1 MPDLEQLSLCVSC
14 GYTGASV
21 QMRRSD
27 FMDSHSRHLRPMP
40 RRRASLASASP
51 EAALRDNLFFCDG
64 EGEAH
69 LPLLTAGVDEAGRG
83 PLAGPVC
90 AAAVILDPENPIEGL
105 ADSKKLS
112 AKKREALAPI
122 IRERALAWGIG
133 WATVEE
139 IDRVN
144 ILNATYLAMERAVA
158 ALKSRSGSVTPEYI
172 LIDGNRRPPHLPCMS
187 DTIVKGDDKVP
198 AISAAS
204 ILAKTA
210 RDHRMAQLDQKWPAY
225 GFAKHAG
232 YGTAQHLDA
241 LKRLGPCPE
250 HRTTFEPI
258 KSMLSEKKTRHPF
271 DAAANP
277 LSQA

>member
-1 MPDLEQLSLCVSC
+1 
-14 GYTGASV
+14 
-21 QMRRSD
+21 
-27 FMDSHSRHLRPMP
+27 MP
-40 RRRASLASASP
+40 RRRAPLASASP

-158 ALKSRSGSVTPEYI
+158 ALKSICPACPTP
-172 LIDGNRRPPHLPCMS
+172 L
-187 DTIVKGDDKVP
+187 
-198 AISAAS
+198 
-204 ILAKTA
+204 
-210 RDHRMAQLDQKWPAY
+210 
-225 GFAKHAG
+225 
-232 YGTAQHLDA
+232 
-241 LKRLGPCPE
+241 
-250 HRTTFEPI
+250 
-258 KSMLSEKKTRHPF
+258 
-271 DAAANP
+271 
-277 LSQA
+277 

>member
-1 MPDLEQLSLCVSC
+1 
-14 GYTGASV
+14 
-21 QMRRSD
+21 
-27 FMDSHSRHLRPMP
+27 MP

-51 EAALRDNLFFCDG
+51 EAALRDNLFFSDG

-172 LIDGNRRPPHLPCMS
+172 LIDGNRRPPIC
-187 DTIVKGDDKVP
+187 P
-198 AISAAS
+198 A
-204 ILAKTA
+204 
-210 RDHRMAQLDQKWPAY
+210 
-225 GFAKHAG
+225 
-232 YGTAQHLDA
+232 
-241 LKRLGPCPE
+241 C
-250 HRTTFEPI
+250 RT
-258 KSMLSEKKTRHPF
+258 
-271 DAAANP
+271 P
-277 LSQA
+277 L

>member
-1 MPDLEQLSLCVSC
+1 
-14 GYTGASV
+14 
-21 QMRRSD
+21 
-27 FMDSHSRHLRPMP
+27 MP

-187 DTIVKGDDKVP
+187 DTLVKGDDKVP

-210 RDHRMAQLDQKWPAY
+210 RDHWMAQLDQKWPAY

-232 YGTAQHLDA
+232 YGTAQHLEA

-250 HRTTFEPI
+250 HRMTFEPI
-258 KSMLSEKKTRHPF
+258 KSMLSEKKTQRPS

>member
-1 MPDLEQLSLCVSC
+1 MP
-14 GYTGASV
+14 ASSSSRSARAADIPARPSE
-21 QMRRSD
+21 MRRSD
-27 FMDSHSRHLRPMP
+27 FIDSHSRHLRTMP
-40 RRRASLASASP
+40 RRRAFLASASP

-210 RDHRMAQLDQKWPAY
+210 RDHRMAELDQKWPAY

-241 LKRLGPCPE
+241 LKCLGPCPE

-258 KSMLSEKKTRHPF
+258 KSMLSEKKTQHSS

>member
-1 MPDLEQLSLCVSC
+1 
-14 GYTGASV
+14 
-21 QMRRSD
+21 
-27 FMDSHSRHLRPMP
+27 MP
-40 RRRASLASASP
+40 RRRAPLASASP

-187 DTIVKGDDKVP
+187 ESSCARLLRIACRLHSYQPAGGFNVLRRSDKNVELF
-198 AISAAS
+198 SV
-204 ILAKTA
+204 
-210 RDHRMAQLDQKWPAY
+210 RR
-225 GFAKHAG
+225 
-232 YGTAQHLDA
+232 
-241 LKRLGPCPE
+241 
-250 HRTTFEPI
+250 
-258 KSMLSEKKTRHPF
+258 
-271 DAAANP
+271 
-277 LSQA
+277 

>member
-1 MPDLEQLSLCVSC
+1 
-14 GYTGASV
+14 
-21 QMRRSD
+21 
-27 FMDSHSRHLRPMP
+27 MDSHSRHLRTMP

-172 LIDGNRRPPHLPCMS
+172 LIDGNRRPPNLPCMS

-258 KSMLSEKKTRHPF
+258 KSMLSEKKTQRPS

>member
-1 MPDLEQLSLCVSC
+1 M
-14 GYTGASV
+14 
-21 QMRRSD
+21 
-27 FMDSHSRHLRPMP
+27 
-40 RRRASLASASP
+40 
-51 EAALRDNLFFCDG
+51 
-64 EGEAH
+64 
-69 LPLLTAGVDEAGRG
+69 
-83 PLAGPVC
+83 
-90 AAAVILDPENPIEGL
+90 
-105 ADSKKLS
+105 ADTKKLS

-158 ALKSRSGSVTPEYI
+158 ALKSRSESVTPEYI

-210 RDHRMAQLDQKWPAY
+210 RDHWMAELDQKWPAY

-232 YGTAQHLDA
+232 YGTAQHLVA
-241 LKRLGPCPE
+241 LMVLGPCPE

-258 KSMLSEKKTRHPF
+258 KSMLSEKKTQHSS

>member
-1 MPDLEQLSLCVSC
+1 MRPS
-14 GYTGASV
+14 

-27 FMDSHSRHLRPMP
+27 FMDSHSRHLRTMP

-172 LIDGNRRPPHLPCMS
+172 LIDGNRRPPNLPCMS

-210 RDHRMAQLDQKWPAY
+210 RDHWMAQLDQKWPAY

-258 KSMLSEKKTRHPF
+258 KSMLSENKTKRPC

>member
-1 MPDLEQLSLCVSC
+1 
-14 GYTGASV
+14 
-21 QMRRSD
+21 
-27 FMDSHSRHLRPMP
+27 MP

-158 ALKSRSGSVTPEYI
+158 TLKSRSGSVTPEYI

-210 RDHRMAQLDQKWPAY
+210 RDHWMAELDQKWPAY

-232 YGTAQHLDA
+232 YGTAQHLDV

-258 KSMLSEKKTRHPF
+258 KSMLSEKRRSILPMQQRI
-271 DAAANP
+271 
-277 LSQA
+277 LSAKHES

>member
-1 MPDLEQLSLCVSC
+1 
-14 GYTGASV
+14 
-21 QMRRSD
+21 
-27 FMDSHSRHLRPMP
+27 MP

-51 EAALRDNLFFCDG
+51 EAALRDNLFFCDA

-122 IRERALAWGIG
+122 IRERALAWSIG

-198 AISAAS
+198 AIRPHPYSRKRLETIGWLNS
-204 ILAKTA
+204 IRSGRLTALPNMPATA
-210 RDHRMAQLDQKWPAY
+210 RLS
-225 GFAKHAG
+225 
-232 YGTAQHLDA
+232 T
-241 LKRLGPCPE
+241 
-250 HRTTFEPI
+250 
-258 KSMLSEKKTRHPF
+258 SML
-271 DAAANP
+271 
-277 LSQA
+277 

>member
-1 MPDLEQLSLCVSC
+1 M
-14 GYTGASV
+14 
-21 QMRRSD
+21 
-27 FMDSHSRHLRPMP
+27 
-40 RRRASLASASP
+40 
-51 EAALRDNLFFCDG
+51 
-64 EGEAH
+64 
-69 LPLLTAGVDEAGRG
+69 
-83 PLAGPVC
+83 
-90 AAAVILDPENPIEGL
+90 ILDPENPIEGL

-210 RDHRMAQLDQKWPAY
+210 QKWPAY

-232 YGTAQHLDA
+232 YGTAQHIDA

>member
-1 MPDLEQLSLCVSC
+1 M
-14 GYTGASV
+14 
-21 QMRRSD
+21 
-27 FMDSHSRHLRPMP
+27 
-40 RRRASLASASP
+40 
-51 EAALRDNLFFCDG
+51 
-64 EGEAH
+64 
-69 LPLLTAGVDEAGRG
+69 
-83 PLAGPVC
+83 
-90 AAAVILDPENPIEGL
+90 
-105 ADSKKLS
+105 
-112 AKKREALAPI
+112 
-122 IRERALAWGIG
+122 
-133 WATVEE
+133 
-139 IDRVN
+139 
-144 ILNATYLAMERAVA
+144 A
-158 ALKSRSGSVTPEYI
+158 ALKSRIGSVTPEYI

-210 RDHRMAQLDQKWPAY
+210 RDHWMAELHQKWPAY

-232 YGTAQHLDA
+232 YGTAQHLEA

-258 KSMLSEKKTRHPF
+258 KSMLSEKKSQHPS

>member
-1 MPDLEQLSLCVSC
+1 M
-14 GYTGASV
+14 
-21 QMRRSD
+21 
-27 FMDSHSRHLRPMP
+27 
-40 RRRASLASASP
+40 
-51 EAALRDNLFFCDG
+51 
-64 EGEAH
+64 H

-258 KSMLSEKKTRHPF
+258 KSMLSEKKTQHPS